1 MPITWLDIV
10 VLIFMLISA
19 LLAMARGF
27 TREFLSILSWV
38 GAALAT
44 LWVFPR
50 YQGAV
55 RAAMEG
61 SPKWLADIVL
71 VFGVFLVTLIVISFI
86 TIKIADKILDSR
98 AGALDRTFGF
108 VFGLARGL
116 VIVVIAYLFFTWLVP
131 EQSMPDAVRT
141 AKSRPI
147 LDYTGETIRRMLPED
162 PAEALARI
170 KPDTL
175 GKKIEETGGD
185 AGNEPAANTGGEGEK
200 PAGPR
205 SETKDED
212 SGGSVSYKRTERR
225 GLDQLMES
233 TRVTEGQR

>member
-10 VLIFMLISA
+10 VLAFMLVSA

-27 TREFLSILSWV
+27 TREMLSILSWV

-44 LWVFPR
+44 LWAYPR
-50 YQGAV
+50 YQGEV
-55 RAAMEG
+55 RALMAD

-71 VFGVFLVTLIVISFI
+71 VFGVFLATLIIITFI
-86 TIKIADKILDSR
+86 TVKIADKILDSR

-141 AKSRPI
+141 AKSRPV

-162 PAEALARI
+162 PSEALSRI
-170 KPDTL
+170 KPGGL
-175 GKKIEETGGD
+175 GESEEEPAIEGGGD
-185 AGNEPAANTGGEGEK
+185 ESKN
-200 PAGPR
+200 
-205 SETKDED
+205 ED
-212 SGGSVSYKRTERR
+212 SGSDLGYKRSERQ
-225 GLDQLMES
+225 GLNQLMES
-233 TRVTEGQR
+233 TRGADGLR

>member
-98 AGALDRTFGF
+98 AGALDRTFSP
-108 VFGLARGL
+108 VEQRQVCRAFGVAIGTGGREKQAVNRECARDREHHDRDDQPGSFQQIHCALLAR
-116 VIVVIAYLFFTWLVP
+116 
-131 EQSMPDAVRT
+131 RT
-141 AKSRPI
+141 GSTKPSLQNHQRITSESYGTKSSKLAK
-147 LDYTGETIRRMLPED
+147 D
-162 PAEALARI
+162 
-170 KPDTL
+170 
-175 GKKIEETGGD
+175 
-185 AGNEPAANTGGEGEK
+185 
-200 PAGPR
+200 
-205 SETKDED
+205 
-212 SGGSVSYKRTERR
+212 
-225 GLDQLMES
+225 
-233 TRVTEGQR
+233 

>member
-10 VLIFMLISA
+10 VLAFMLISA

-27 TREFLSILSWV
+27 TRELLSILSWV
-38 GAALAT
+38 AAALVT
-44 LWVFPR
+44 LWAFPR
-50 YQGAV
+50 YQGQM
-55 RAAMEG
+55 RALMAE

-71 VFGVFLVTLIVISFI
+71 VFSVFLVTLIVVSFI

-116 VIVVIAYLFFTWLVP
+116 VIIVIAYLFFTWLVP
-131 EQSMPDAVRT
+131 EQNMPEAVRT
-141 AKSRPI
+141 AKSKPL

-162 PAEALARI
+162 PSEALSRI
-170 KPDTL
+170 KPGRSD
-175 GKKIEETGGD
+175 ENAE
-185 AGNEPAANTGGEGEK
+185 EPASES
-200 PAGPR
+200 GPGDE
-205 SETKDED
+205 SKNED
-212 SGGSVSYKRTERR
+212 SRSTVGYKRNERQ

-233 TRVTEGQR
+233 TRGAEGLR